1 MNKTTTID
9 SVINHG
15 YELDFGTVFNKAF
28 ENYKKIALVSGIVF
42 IVFTIIL
49 AALGMGIFAVFYTTI
64 NMTDFLADLKIQNF
78 SGTAIIIY
86 IFSIVIITA
95 LLSPV
100 YAGILKIADCAN
112 QNQDF
117 SISTAFEYYQNSYFK
132 EIFIASTIVTFLSV
146 SISSLA
152 QLMNFNIVGILISY
166 TITFFTFLTIP
177 LIIFGDLSAIAAI
190 KASFNIVKK
199 QIIVLLGLL
208 IVGIL
213 ATCLGIFGFCIGIFF
228 TIPFIFSLYYIIYNE
243 IIGVNGLSEIDEI
256 GNPEL

>member
-1 MNKTTTID
+1 MNKITNIE
-9 SVINHG
+9 SVINQG
-15 YELDFGTVFNKAF
+15 YDIDFGIVFNKAF
-28 ENYKKIALVSGIVF
+28 ENYKKIALVSGLVF

-112 QNQDF
+112 QNQNF
-117 SISTAFEYYQNSYFK
+117 SISTAFEYYSNSYFK
-132 EIFIASTIVTFLSV
+132 EIFTASVIVTFLSI
-146 SISSLA
+146 SISTLA
-152 QLMNFNIVGILISY
+152 QLINLNIVGILISY
-166 TITFFTFLTIP
+166 TISFFTFLTIP

-243 IIGVNGLSEIDEI
+243 IIGTNILSEIDEI
-256 GNPEL
+256 GTPES

>member
-1 MNKTTTID
+1 MNKTSTIE
-9 SVINHG
+9 SIINHG
-15 YELDFGTVFNKAF
+15 YDLDFGTVFNKAF

-42 IVFTIIL
+42 IIFTIIL
-49 AALGMGIFAVFYTTI
+49 AALGMGVFAAFYSTA
-64 NMTDFLADLKIQNF
+64 NMAGLIADLQIQNL
-78 SGTAIIIY
+78 SSVAILIY

-132 EIFIASTIVTFLSV
+132 EIFIASTIVTFLSI
-146 SISSLA
+146 SISTLA
-152 QLMNFNIVGILISY
+152 QLINLNIVGILISY
-166 TITFFTFLTIP
+166 TISFFTFLTIP

-243 IIGVNGLSEIDEI
+243 IIGTNVLSEIDEI
-256 GNPEL
+256 GTPES